1 MILRVVYAR
10 REIVFEALVHTYK
23 INNQYF
29 MKKIALVFNLVFC
42 FAITV
47 FAQNY
52 TTRKTATGKAINS
65 YAEGIKLKGQGNT
78 EGALK
83 EFTNALKAD
92 ATFIDAQI
100 QQAAMF
106 YKLGKLPEAEVAF
119 EKVLAIDPNFEIE
132 VLYSL
137 ANIEMRQDK
146 FLEAA
151 GHYEIFLKSEKADN
165 RNKIVAT
172 KSARDARFA
181 AVAINN
187 PVPFEP
193 KTLGDKINTPQYSE
207 YLPTLT
213 ADGETM
219 IFTRLMGRQEDL
231 FSSKKIEG
239 EWGLATAVEELNTE
253 NSEGAQAIS
262 ADGKLLM
269 FAARDRPDGLGSHDI
284 YYSKKQKDKW
294 TPAKGFPAINT
305 EWWESQPSISADGRT
320 IYFTSNRPGGLGG
333 LDIWYVRFEA
343 GKWQA
348 AKNLGAPINT
358 SWDDQTP
365 FIHPDGMT
373 LYFTSEG
380 HAGMGGKDLFLS
392 RIDSSGNWGVPQNLG
407 YPINT
412 KDNEGTVTVSL
423 DGKTAYFGRGNR
435 DEMMYDLYAFA
446 LHEKARPQPVTYVR
460 ATVRDAATKEAI
472 QGAKL
477 DFVDLGTQKS
487 ANLSLTDESGAF
499 LVCLP
504 FGKNYSL
511 NVSKAGYAF
520 SSENFNLTEKATF
533 DKPFTLDIFLQQV
546 AVVAENGS
554 NTEGGKTSPP
564 KTEDKPII
572 LKNVFFET
580 GKAELKRESMTE
592 LNKLKLLLQENPTMR
607 IEIRGHTDNVGAD
620 TDNQVLSEKRAKA
633 VRDFLASNGIATE
646 RLTYKGLGETQPID
660 SNDTEGGRAANRR
673 TEFVILK

>member
-1 MILRVVYAR
+1 MKRIIL
-10 REIVFEALVHTYK
+10 I
-23 INNQYF
+23 
-29 MKKIALVFNLVFC
+29 FNILFC
-42 FAITV
+42 FTITV
-47 FAQNY
+47 FSQNY
-52 TTRKTATGKAINS
+52 TTRKTATGKAIKAYS
-65 YAEGIKLKGQGNT
+65 DGVKLKIQDDT

-106 YKLGKLPEAEVAF
+106 YKLGKLPEAEAAF
-119 EKVLAIDPNFEIE
+119 EKVLVIDPNFEVE
-132 VLYSL
+132 VLFSL

-146 FLEAA
+146 FTEAA
-151 GHYEIFLKSEKADN
+151 EHYEAYLKSEKANN
-165 RNKIVAT
+165 RNKFIAT
-172 KSARDARFA
+172 KAARDARFA

-193 KTLGDKINTPQYSE
+193 KSLGDKVNTPQYSE

-219 IFTRLMGRQEDL
+219 IFTRLVGRQEDF
-231 FSSKKIEG
+231 FSSKKVNG
-239 EWGLATAVEELNTE
+239 EWTLATPVEELNTD
-253 NSEGAQAIS
+253 NNEGAQTIS
-262 ADGKLLM
+262 ADGKLLL
-269 FAARDRPDGLGSHDI
+269 FAAKDRPDGFGSFDI
-284 YYSKKQKDKW
+284 YYSKKQNDKW
-294 TPAKGFPAINT
+294 SPPKGFPAINT

-320 IYFTSNRPGGLGG
+320 IYFASTRPGGMGG
-333 LDIWYVRFEA
+333 VDIWYVRFES
-343 GKWQA
+343 GKWQP
-348 AKNLGAPINT
+348 AKNMGAPINT
-358 SWDDQTP
+358 TWDDQTP
-365 FIHPDGMT
+365 FIHPDGTT

-392 RIDSSGNWGVPQNLG
+392 RIDSLGNWGEPQDLG

-423 DGKTAYFGRGNR
+423 DGKTAYFGRGNG
-435 DEMMYDLYAFA
+435 DEKKYDLFEFA
-446 LHEKARPQPVTYVR
+446 LHEKARPLPVTYVR
-460 ATVRDAATKEAI
+460 GTVLDASTKQPIPSAR
-472 QGAKL
+472 L
-477 DFVDLGTQKS
+477 DFVDLSGQKTV
-487 ANLSLTDESGAF
+487 NLSLSDDNGTF

-504 FGKNYSL
+504 FGKNYAL
-511 NVSKAGYAF
+511 NVSKPSYAF

-546 AVVAENGS
+546 ATTAEKPTS
-554 NTEGGKTSPP
+554 TEGSP
-564 KTEDKPII
+564 KIEDKPII

-580 GKAELKRESMTE
+580 GKADLMRESMTE

-607 IEIRGHTDNVGAD
+607 IEIRGHTDNVGTDA
-620 TDNQVLSEKRAKA
+620 DNQILSEKRAKA
-633 VRDFLASNGIATE
+633 VRDYLVSNGIALE
-646 RLTYKGLGETQPID
+646 RLSFKGLGKTQPID